1 MRIRRLFTVL
11 CWGWMVLTPLMSQ
24 VSNLLPS
31 SIGFASVARQDVWTA
46 FHNPAALVQNERF
59 QVALQ
64 YENRYIVKELSN
76 ELVQFGY
83 TNKYLN
89 VGLAF
94 SYFGFSKY
102 NEMMASAVFA
112 HSFNRFSI
120 GLAVNY
126 LALYSGSE
134 TGYKHTVLP
143 QFGVQVQVHKKVCL
157 GFQTFNPFLQSLKV
171 DGAKSPLPSI
181 YSLGVDYA
189 FYPHFRWSTQF
200 DYRVN
205 QISPV
210 YVQTGFEWQAVEFF
224 VLRLGM
230 YYHKY
235 VVGVLGVDFSY
246 RGLDM
251 ALNTELHPI
260 LGVNIMAKIGFR
272 WL

>member
-1 MRIRRLFTVL
+1 MHKRLFLSVFLVGVFAQT
-11 CWGWMVLTPLMSQ
+11 LMSQ
-24 VSNLLPS
+24 VSNLLPTS
-31 SIGFASVARQDVWTA
+31 LGFASVARSDTWTA
-46 FHNPAALVQNERF
+46 FHNPAALVQGERF

-89 VGLAF
+89 VGVAF

-102 NEMMASAVFA
+102 NEMMASAVFS
-112 HSFNRFSI
+112 HNFKRFSI

-126 LALYSGSE
+126 LALYAGAE

-143 QFGVQVQVHKKVCL
+143 QFGVQVQVHRLVRL
-157 GFQTFNPFLQSLKV
+157 GFQTFNPFLQSLSV
-171 DGAKSPLPSI
+171 DGFKNPLPSV
-181 YSLGVDYA
+181 YSIGVDYA
-189 FYPHFRWSTQF
+189 FYPHFRWSTQV

-224 VLRLGM
+224 LLRLGM
-230 YYHKY
+230 YYQKY

-246 RGLDM
+246 RVFDVGLN
-251 ALNTELHPI
+251 AELHPI
-260 LGVNIMAKIGFR
+260 LGVNIMAKIGFKWR
-272 WL
+272 